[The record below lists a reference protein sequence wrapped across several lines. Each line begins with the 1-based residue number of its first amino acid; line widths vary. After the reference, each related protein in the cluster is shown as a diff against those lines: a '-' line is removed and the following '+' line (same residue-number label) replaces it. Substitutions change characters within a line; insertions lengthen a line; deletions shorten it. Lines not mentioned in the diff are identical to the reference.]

1 MRASVPDGPDGA
13 LRRVLAGLPEQAT
26 GLLGRLRR
34 VHPDPARR
42 RAAVDDTRPLFPLGA
57 IVAFA
62 AGLTAAIAY
71 ESVVELLALFMNEP
85 VDLRFASALAFVPLA
100 VGVVGVAVW
109 REAFAALADRR
120 KPASP
125 WVDGVAFALG
135 LLLGPELAL
144 SLARL
149 EEPLLRELASLEGL
163 AWAAVLVGGIV
174 LLLAWIRTSASWWLR
189 ALGGRR
195 PGYAQAAGPAR
206 RRRGTERL
214 HGCLLRRAEHADVL
228 ARLAPRLGAGA
239 CPGRHAGVG
248 GAPSGLAVRHG
259 RRASLH
265 RHEAVLRAGARAAR
279 FFPYA
284 AFFVRKRTQDAPW
297 AFLDP
302 GGLLRTPPLDQR
314 PLEPLAIGAIAG
326 LGFLALA
333 VVVRLG
339 VHSGVSP
346 ETRATDAA
354 ILSFFVS
361 MVSLALLVQLVAG
374 AAGAWRGGLV
384 GALGAAFVAG
394 CSGWLGIV
402 GGPPR
407 AAASTRSRSTP
418 GRAPGRSSRASPGSC
433 SSR

>member
-26 GLLGRLRR
+26 GLLARLRR

-109 REAFAALADRR
+109 REAFAALADGR

-144 SLARL
+144 SRSIRL
-149 EEPLLRELASLEGL
+149 EEPLLHELASLEGL

-195 PGYAQAAGPAR
+195 PGYAQAAG
-206 RRRGTERL
+206 
-214 HGCLLRRAEHADVL
+214 LLVAAAGLSVFMGVFYAVRSTRDVL
-228 ARLAPRLGAGA
+228 AVSRLASELE
-239 CPGRHAGVG
+239 HAQVD
-248 GAPSGLAVRHG
+248 AQVWAVPLRVWQFVMDAELLFIVTKPYFVPALALL
-259 RRASLH
+259 A
-265 RHEAVLRAGARAAR
+265 

-284 AFFVRKRTQDAPW
+284 AFLVRKRTQDAPW

-302 GGLLRTPPLDQR
+302 GGVLRTP
-314 PLEPLAIGAIAG
+314 
-326 LGFLALA
+326 
-333 VVVRLG
+333 
-339 VHSGVSP
+339 
-346 ETRATDAA
+346 
-354 ILSFFVS
+354 
-361 MVSLALLVQLVAG
+361 
-374 AAGAWRGGLV
+374 
-384 GALGAAFVAG
+384 
-394 CSGWLGIV
+394 
-402 GGPPR
+402 
-407 AAASTRSRSTP
+407 RSTSD
-418 GRAPGRSSRASPGSC
+418 RSSRSSSGRSRASASWRSQSSSGSV
-433 SSR
+433 STRA